1 MRPSRP
7 DAPEL
12 RGSTVASGLAETGRW
27 FLFTTAELVALFLA
41 LSFLV
46 GLLQAWL
53 PQERVRSLFERRR
66 PVTGYLVGATLGAVT
81 PFCSYSTIPVLAG
94 LLRSGAPF
102 GPTMAFLFA
111 SPLLDPVVL
120 GVLVFLIGV
129 EGTVVYAVLT
139 FSASILIGALFARF
153 GLEKDVKSLRGAA
166 GPGGEPSGCEAK
178 VPAKES
184 VWRRAWADAWA
195 FFVPALPYLLVG
207 TAAGAAIYGLVPTSW
222 VVAVAGSGQ
231 PLAIPLAA
239 ALGVPMYVNAETF
252 FPISAALL
260 EKGVGVGAVV
270 ALVITSMGVSVPEVV
285 LLGGLF
291 RWRLVTVL
299 VASVFAVAVGGGA
312 LFALVLG

>member
-1 MRPSRP
+1 M
-7 DAPEL
+7 A
-12 RGSTVASGLAETGRW
+12 GGLAETGRW
-27 FLFTTAELVALFLA
+27 FLVTTAELVALFLV

-53 PQERVRSLFERRR
+53 PEEKVRSLFKRQR
-66 PVTGYLVGATLGAVT
+66 PITGYLVGAGLGAVT

-94 LLRSGAPF
+94 LLRSGVPF

-129 EGTVVYAVLT
+129 EGTVAYAILT
-139 FSASILIGALFARF
+139 FSASILIGALFASL
-153 GLEKDVKSLRGAA
+153 GLEKDVKPLRGFASSFA
-166 GPGGEPSGCEAK
+166 GEDPSGCEAAGS
-178 VPAKES
+178 AKGP
-184 VWRRAWADAWA
+184 VWRRAWSDAWA

-222 VVAVAGSGQ
+222 VVAVAGPGQ

-260 EKGVGVGAVV
+260 EKGVGVGAVM
-270 ALVITSMGVSVPEVV
+270 ALVVTSMGVSVPEVV

-291 RWRLVTVL
+291 RWRLVAVL

>member
-1 MRPSRP
+1 M
-7 DAPEL
+7 A
-12 RGSTVASGLAETGRW
+12 GGLTETGRW
-27 FLFTTAELVALFLA
+27 FLVSTVELVALFLA

-46 GLLQAWL
+46 GLLQAWI
-53 PQERVRSLFERRR
+53 PQERVRSIFERRR
-66 PVTGYLVGATLGAVT
+66 PATGYIFGAALGAVT

-129 EGTVVYAVLT
+129 EGTIYYAALT
-139 FSASILIGALFARF
+139 FFASVLMGALFARH
-153 GLEKDVKSLRGAA
+153 GLEKDVKPLGAA
-166 GPGGEPSGCEAK
+166 AGGYAGGDDSGCEALGS
-178 VPAKES
+178 AKGS
-184 VWRRAWADAWA
+184 VWRRAWSDAWA
-195 FFVPALPYLLVG
+195 FFVPAMPYLLVG
-207 TAAGAAIYGLVPTSW
+207 TAAGAAIYGLVPTAW
-222 VVAVAGSGQ
+222 VVALAGPGQ
-231 PLAIPLAA
+231 PFAIPLAA

-270 ALVITSMGVSVPEVV
+270 ALVITSMGVSIPEVV

-291 RWRLVTVL
+291 RWRLVAVL
-299 VASVFAVAVGGGA
+299 VGSVFAVAVGGGT
-312 LFALVLG
+312 LFALTLG

>member
-1 MRPSRP
+1 M
-7 DAPEL
+7 A
-12 RGSTVASGLAETGRW
+12 GGLADTARW
-27 FLFTTAELVALFLA
+27 FLVTTAELVALFLA

-53 PQERVRSLFERRR
+53 PPEKVRSLFERRR
-66 PVTGYLVGATLGAVT
+66 PVTGYLIGAGVGALT

-111 SPLLDPVVL
+111 SPLLDSVVL
-120 GVLVFLIGV
+120 GVLVFLVGIK
-129 EGTVVYAVLT
+129 GTAAYAVLT
-139 FSASILIGALFARF
+139 FSASVLIGALFARL
-153 GLEKDVKSLRGAA
+153 GLEKDVKTLRRPA
-166 GPGGEPSGCEAK
+166 GPDDEEPTGCAPTVSK
-178 VPAKES
+178 KAP

-207 TAAGAAIYGLVPTSW
+207 TAAGAAIYGLVPPSW
-222 VVAVAGSGQ
+222 VVAAAGPGQ

-252 FPISAALL
+252 FPISAALRG
-260 EKGVGVGAVV
+260 KGVGVGAVM
-270 ALVITSMGVSVPEVV
+270 ALVITGMGVSVPEVV

-291 RWRLVTVL
+291 RWRLVAAL
-299 VASVFAVAVGGGA
+299 VASVFFVAVGGGA
-312 LFALVLG
+312 LFALALG

>member
-1 MRPSRP
+1 M
-7 DAPEL
+7 A
-12 RGSTVASGLAETGRW
+12 GSLAETARW
-27 FLFTTAELVALFLA
+27 FFGTTAELIVLFLA

-53 PQERVRSLFERRR
+53 PPEKVRSLFGRRR
-66 PVTGYLVGATLGAVT
+66 PVAGYLFGAALGAVT

-120 GVLVFLIGV
+120 GVLVFLIGF
-129 EGTVVYAVLT
+129 EGTVAYAVLT
-139 FSASILIGALFARF
+139 FAASVLIGALFARL
-153 GLEKDVKSLRGAA
+153 GLEKDVKPLAGAA
-166 GPGGEPSGCEAK
+166 GGGCTCGEDFGREAAGSAK
-178 VPAKES
+178 VP
-184 VWRRAWADAWA
+184 VWRRAWSDAWA

-207 TAAGAAIYGLVPTSW
+207 TATGAAIYGLAPTAW
-222 VVAVAGSGQ
+222 VVALAGPGQ
-231 PLAIPLAA
+231 PFAIPVAA

-270 ALVITSMGVSVPEVV
+270 ALVITSMGVSIPEVV

-291 RWRLVTVL
+291 RWRLVAVL
-299 VASVFAVAVGGGA
+299 VASVFVVAVGGGA
-312 LFALVLG
+312 LFAFTLLG

>member
-1 MRPSRP
+1 MV
-7 DAPEL
+7 
-12 RGSTVASGLAETGRW
+12 GGWAETGRW
-27 FLFTTAELVALFLA
+27 FLITTAELVVLFLA

-53 PQERVRSLFERRR
+53 PEERVRGMFERRR
-66 PVTGYLVGATLGAVT
+66 SLTGYLVGAVLGAVT

-129 EGTVVYAVLT
+129 EGTVAYAVLT
-139 FSASILIGALFARF
+139 FSASILIGALLAKL
-153 GLEKDVKSLRGAA
+153 GLEKDVKPLRSTTAPDEA
-166 GPGGEPSGCEAK
+166 VSGCEGASGAPK
-178 VPAKES
+178 GS
-184 VWRRAWADAWA
+184 VWRRAWGEAWG
-195 FFVPALPYLLVG
+195 FFVPALPYLLLG
-207 TAAGAAIYGLVPTSW
+207 TAAGAAIYGLVPTDW
-222 VVAVAGSGQ
+222 IVAVAGPGQ
-231 PLAIPLAA
+231 PFAIPLAA

-270 ALVITSMGVSVPEVV
+270 ALVITSMGVSVPEVA
-285 LLGGLF
+285 LLGSLF
-291 RWRLVTVL
+291 RWRLVAAL
-299 VASVFAVAVGGGA
+299 VASVFAIAVGGG
-312 LFALVLG
+312 LVFTLVLS

>member
-1 MRPSRP
+1 M
-7 DAPEL
+7 A
-12 RGSTVASGLAETGRW
+12 GSLAETGRW
-27 FLFTTAELVALFLA
+27 FLVTGAELVVLFLA

-53 PQERVRSLFERRR
+53 PEEKVRSMFERRR
-66 PVTGYLVGATLGAVT
+66 PVTGYLVGAALGAVT
-81 PFCSYSTIPVLAG
+81 PFCTYSTIPVLAG

-129 EGTVVYAVLT
+129 EGTVVYAALT
-139 FSASILIGALFARF
+139 FSASVLMGALFERL
-153 GLEKDVKSLRGAA
+153 GLEKDVKPLVGGYASGENLEYEAA
-166 GPGGEPSGCEAK
+166 GSAK
-178 VPAKES
+178 VPI
-184 VWRRAWADAWA
+184 WRRAWADAWA
-195 FFVPALPYLLVG
+195 FFVPAVPYLLVG
-207 TAAGAAIYGLVPTSW
+207 TVAGAAIYGLVPTAW
-222 VVAVAGSGQ
+222 VVALAGPGQ

-270 ALVITSMGVSVPEVV
+270 ALVITSMGVSIPEVV

-291 RWRLVTVL
+291 RWRLVAAL
-299 VASVFAVAVGGGA
+299 VTSVFVVAVGGGV
-312 LFALVLG
+312 LFVLTLG

>member
-1 MRPSRP
+1 M
-7 DAPEL
+7 A
-12 RGSTVASGLAETGRW
+12 GGLAETARW
-27 FLFTTAELVALFLA
+27 FLVTTAELVALFLA

-53 PQERVRSLFERRR
+53 PEEKVRSIFGRRR
-66 PVTGYLVGATLGAVT
+66 PVTGYLVGAALGAVT

-120 GVLVFLIGV
+120 GVLVFLVGV
-129 EGTVVYAVLT
+129 EGTVAYAVLT
-139 FSASILIGALFARF
+139 FSASILIGALFARL
-153 GLEKDVKSLRGAA
+153 GLEKDVKPLRRPAELGEEPAECASAA
-166 GPGGEPSGCEAK
+166 SEK
-178 VPAKES
+178 RS
-184 VWRRAWADAWA
+184 VWRRAWADAWM
-195 FFVPALPYLLVG
+195 FFVAAVPYLLVG
-207 TAAGAAIYGLVPTSW
+207 TAAGAAIYGLGPTSW
-222 VVAVAGSGQ
+222 VVAVAGPSQ
-231 PLAIPLAA
+231 PFSIPLAA

-260 EKGVGVGAVV
+260 QKGVGIGAVM
-270 ALVITSMGVSVPEVV
+270 ALIVTSMGVSVPEVV

-291 RWRLVTVL
+291 RWRLVAAL

>member
-1 MRPSRP
+1 M
-7 DAPEL
+7 A
-12 RGSTVASGLAETGRW
+12 GSLAETARW
-27 FLFTTAELVALFLA
+27 FLVTTAELVVLFLA

-53 PQERVRSLFERRR
+53 PEEKVRSMFGRHR
-66 PVTGYLVGATLGAVT
+66 PATGYLVGAALGAVT

-129 EGTVVYAVLT
+129 EGTIVYTALT
-139 FSASILIGALFARF
+139 FSASILMGALFERS
-153 GLEKDVKSLRGAA
+153 GLERDVKPIAMTAKDCG
-166 GPGGEPSGCEAK
+166 GGENLGCEATGSEK
-178 VPAKES
+178 VS

-195 FFVPALPYLLVG
+195 FFVGALPYLLVG
-207 TAAGAAIYGLVPTSW
+207 TAAGAAIYGLVPTAW
-222 VVAVAGSGQ
+222 VVALAGPGQ
-231 PLAIPLAA
+231 PFAIPLAA

-270 ALVITSMGVSVPEVV
+270 ALVITSMGVSIPEVV

-291 RWRLVTVL
+291 RWRLVAAL

-312 LFALVLG
+312 LFALTLG

>member
-1 MRPSRP
+1 M
-7 DAPEL
+7 A
-12 RGSTVASGLAETGRW
+12 GSLADTAHW
-27 FLFTTAELVALFLA
+27 FLLTTAELVVLFLA

-53 PQERVRSLFERRR
+53 PEKKVRSMFERHR
-66 PVTGYLVGATLGAVT
+66 PVTGYLLGAALGAVT
-81 PFCSYSTIPVLAG
+81 PFCTYSTIPVLAG

-129 EGTVVYAVLT
+129 EGTVVYATLAFSSSVLM
-139 FSASILIGALFARF
+139 GALFSRL
-153 GLEKDVKSLRGAA
+153 GLEKDVKPLVVGTAGACA
-166 GPGGEPSGCEAK
+166 GGEALVCETPGS
-178 VPAKES
+178 VEGP
-184 VWRRAWADAWA
+184 VWRRAWADAWV
-195 FFVPALPYLLVG
+195 FFVGALPYLLVG
-207 TAAGAAIYGLVPTSW
+207 TAAGAAIYGLVPTAW
-222 VVAVAGSGQ
+222 VVALVGPGQ
-231 PLAIPLAA
+231 PFAIPLAA

-270 ALVITSMGVSVPEVV
+270 AFVITSMGASVPEVV

-291 RWRLVTVL
+291 RWRLVAAL
-299 VASVFAVAVGGGA
+299 VASVFVVAVGGGA
-312 LFALVLG
+312 LFALALG

>member
-1 MRPSRP
+1 M
-7 DAPEL
+7 A
-12 RGSTVASGLAETGRW
+12 GSLADTVRW
-27 FLFTTAELVALFLA
+27 FLVTTAELVALFLA

-53 PQERVRSLFERRR
+53 PEEKIRSVFERRR
-66 PVTGYLVGATLGAVT
+66 PVIGYLVGASLGAVT

-94 LLRSGAPF
+94 LLRSVAPF

-129 EGTVVYAVLT
+129 EGTVVYAALT
-139 FSASILIGALFARF
+139 FSASVLIGALFERL
-153 GLEKDVKSLRGAA
+153 GLEKEVKPLRGFA
-166 GPGGEPSGCEAK
+166 GNFAGEAPSGCEVK
-178 VPAKES
+178 GPKKGS
-184 VWRRAWADAWA
+184 VWRRAWSDAWA
-195 FFVPALPYLLVG
+195 CFVAALPYLLVG
-207 TAAGAAIYGLVPTSW
+207 TAAGAAIYGLVPTAW
-222 VVAVAGSGQ
+222 VVAVAGPGQ
-231 PLAIPLAA
+231 PFAIPLAA

-270 ALVITSMGVSVPEVV
+270 ALVITSMGVSIPEVV

-291 RWRLVTVL
+291 RWRLVAIL
-299 VASVFAVAVGGGA
+299 VSSVFAVAVGGGA

>member
-1 MRPSRP
+1 M
-7 DAPEL
+7 A
-12 RGSTVASGLAETGRW
+12 GSLAATARW
-27 FLFTTAELVALFLA
+27 FLVTSAELAALFLA

-53 PQERVRSLFERRR
+53 PEEKVRSMFERRR
-66 PVTGYLVGATLGAVT
+66 PVAGYLVGAALGAVT

-120 GVLVFLIGV
+120 GVLVFLVGI
-129 EGTVVYAVLT
+129 EGTVAYAVLT
-139 FSASILIGALFARF
+139 FSASVLVGALLARL
-153 GLEKDVKSLRGAA
+153 GLEKDVRPLAGGADSGGDA
-166 GPGGEPSGCEAK
+166 PGCA
-178 VPAKES
+178 S
-184 VWRRAWADAWA
+184 VDRHKWPLWRRAWVDAWA
-195 FFVPALPYLLVG
+195 FFVPAVPYLLLG
-207 TAAGAAIYGLVPTSW
+207 TAAGAAIYGLVPAAW
-222 VVAVAGSGQ
+222 VVAAAGSGQ

-260 EKGVGVGAVV
+260 EKGVGVGAVM
-270 ALVITSMGVSVPEVV
+270 ALVVTSMGVSLPEVV

-291 RWRLVTVL
+291 RWRLVAAL
-299 VASVFAVAVGGGA
+299 VASVFVVAVGGGV
-312 LFALVLG
+312 LFAYALG

>member
-1 MRPSRP
+1 ML
-7 DAPEL
+7 A
-12 RGSTVASGLAETGRW
+12 GSLAETVRW
-27 FLFTTAELVALFLA
+27 FLVTTTELVVLFLA

-53 PQERVRSLFERRR
+53 PEEKVRSLFERRH
-66 PVTGYLVGATLGAVT
+66 PVTGYLVGAALGAVT

-129 EGTVVYAVLT
+129 EGTVVYAALT
-139 FSASILIGALFARF
+139 FSASVLIGALFERL
-153 GLEKDVKSLRGAA
+153 GLEKDVKPLAGAA
-166 GPGGEPSGCEAK
+166 EGCVGGENVGCEGAGSVK
-178 VPAKES
+178 GS
-184 VWRRAWADAWA
+184 VWRRAWSDAWA
-195 FFVPALPYLLVG
+195 FFVQALPYLLVG
-207 TAAGAAIYGLVPTSW
+207 TAAGAAIYGLVPTAW
-222 VVAVAGSGQ
+222 VVALAGPGQ
-231 PLAIPLAA
+231 PFAIPLAA

-270 ALVITSMGVSVPEVV
+270 ALVITSIGVSVPEIV

-291 RWRLVTVL
+291 RWRLVAVL
-299 VASVFAVAVGGGA
+299 VASVFVVAVGGGA
-312 LFALVLG
+312 LLALTLG

>member
-1 MRPSRP
+1 
-7 DAPEL
+7 
-12 RGSTVASGLAETGRW
+12 VAVGWLETGRW
-27 FLFTTAELVALFLA
+27 FLITTAELVVLFLA

-53 PQERVRSLFERRR
+53 PEERVRKMFERRTTL
-66 PVTGYLVGATLGAVT
+66 TGYLVGATLGAVT

-129 EGTVVYAVLT
+129 EGTVAYAVLT
-139 FSASILIGALFARF
+139 FPASILIGVLLAKL
-153 GLEKDVKSLRGAA
+153 GLEKDVKSIRGAA
-166 GPGGEPSGCEAK
+166 ALDEAPAECEGTCEGASRPPK
-178 VPAKES
+178 TS
-184 VWRRAWADAWA
+184 VWGRAWSEAWG
-195 FFVPALPYLLVG
+195 FFVSALPYLLLG

-222 VVAVAGSGQ
+222 VVALAGPGQ

-252 FPISAALL
+252 FPISAALI
-260 EKGVGVGAVV
+260 EKGVGIGAVM
-270 ALVITSMGVSVPEVV
+270 ALIITSMGVSVPEVV

-291 RWRLVTVL
+291 RWRLVAAL
-299 VASVFAVAVGGGA
+299 VVSVFAVAVGSGVV
-312 LFALVLG
+312 FALVLG

>member
-1 MRPSRP
+1 V
-7 DAPEL
+7 A
-12 RGSTVASGLAETGRW
+12 GSLAETARW
-27 FLFTTAELVALFLA
+27 FLVTTAELVALFLA

-53 PQERVRSLFERRR
+53 PEEKVRSLFGRRR
-66 PVTGYLVGATLGAVT
+66 PVTGYLVGAALGAMT
-81 PFCSYSTIPVLAG
+81 PFCSYSTIPMLAG
-94 LLRSGAPF
+94 LLRSGVPF

-120 GVLVFLIGV
+120 GVLVFLLGV
-129 EGTVVYAVLT
+129 EGTVVYAALT
-139 FSASILIGALFARF
+139 FSASILIGALFARL
-153 GLEKDVKSLRGAA
+153 GLEKDVKPLARVA
-166 GPGGEPSGCEAK
+166 GGCSEAHKGCETAGSG
-178 VPAKES
+178 KES
-184 VWRRAWADAWA
+184 VWRRAWSDAWA
-195 FFVPALPYLLVG
+195 FFLPALPYLLAG

-222 VVAVAGSGQ
+222 VVAVAGPGQ

-270 ALVITSMGVSVPEVV
+270 ALVITSMGVSIPEVV

-291 RWRLVTVL
+291 RWRLVAVL
-299 VASVFAVAVGGGA
+299 VGSVFAVAVGSGT
-312 LFALVLG
+312 LFALALG

>member
-1 MRPSRP
+1 M
-7 DAPEL
+7 A
-12 RGSTVASGLAETGRW
+12 GGLAETGRW
-27 FLFTTAELVALFLA
+27 FLVTTAELVALFLA

-53 PQERVRSLFERRR
+53 PEEKVRSLFERRR
-66 PVTGYLVGATLGAVT
+66 PITGYLVGAALGAVT

-102 GPTMAFLFA
+102 GPSMAFLFA

-129 EGTVVYAVLT
+129 EGTIAYAVLT
-139 FSASILIGALFARF
+139 FSASILIGVLFARL
-153 GLEKDVKSLRGAA
+153 GLEKDVKPLRGDTDSFA
-166 GPGGEPSGCEAK
+166 GEDPSGCK
-178 VPAKES
+178 VAGS
-184 VWRRAWADAWA
+184 VKGPLWRRAWSDAWS

-207 TAAGAAIYGLVPTSW
+207 TAAGAAIYGLVPTYW
-222 VVAVAGSGQ
+222 VVAVAGPGQ

-260 EKGVGVGAVV
+260 EKGVGVGAVM
-270 ALVITSMGVSVPEVV
+270 ALIVTSMGVSVPEVV

-291 RWRLVTVL
+291 RWRLVAVL
-299 VASVFAVAVGGGA
+299 VASVFVVAVGSGA

>member
-1 MRPSRP
+1 M
-7 DAPEL
+7 A
-12 RGSTVASGLAETGRW
+12 GGLAETGRW
-27 FLFTTAELVALFLA
+27 FLVTTAELVALFLA
-41 LSFLV
+41 LSLLV

-53 PQERVRSLFERRR
+53 PEEKVRSLFERRR
-66 PVTGYLVGATLGAVT
+66 PITGYLVGAALGAVT

-129 EGTVVYAVLT
+129 EGTVAYAVLT
-139 FSASILIGALFARF
+139 FSASILIGALFARL
-153 GLEKDVKSLRGAA
+153 GLEKDVKPLREATCGFAS
-166 GPGGEPSGCEAK
+166 EDPSGCEVAG
-178 VPAKES
+178 S
-184 VWRRAWADAWA
+184 VKGPLWRRAWSDAWA
-195 FFVPALPYLLVG
+195 FFVQALPYLLVG

-222 VVAVAGSGQ
+222 VVAVAGPGQ

-260 EKGVGVGAVV
+260 EKGVGIDAVM
-270 ALVITSMGVSVPEVV
+270 ALIVTSMGVSVPEVV

-291 RWRLVTVL
+291 RWRLVAML
-299 VASVFAVAVGGGA
+299 VASVFVVAVGGGA

>member
-1 MRPSRP
+1 M
-7 DAPEL
+7 
-12 RGSTVASGLAETGRW
+12 
-27 FLFTTAELVALFLA
+27 
-41 LSFLV
+41 

-53 PQERVRSLFERRR
+53 PGGKVRSLLERRR
-66 PVTGYLVGATLGAVT
+66 LVTGYLVGASLGAMA

-129 EGTVVYAVLT
+129 KGTAAYAVLT
-139 FSASILIGALFARF
+139 FSASILIGALFARL
-153 GLEKDVKSLRGAA
+153 GLEKDVRPL
-166 GPGGEPSGCEAK
+166 PGTARPGVGPSGCEAAGS
-178 VPAKES
+178 AKGPL
-184 VWRRAWADAWA
+184 WRGAWADAWA

-207 TAAGAAIYGLVPTSW
+207 AAAGAAIYGLVPTSW
-222 VVAVAGSGQ
+222 VVAVAGPGQ

-260 EKGVGVGAVV
+260 QKGVGVGAVM
-270 ALVITSMGVSVPEVV
+270 ALVITGMGVSVPEVV

-291 RWRLVTVL
+291 RWRLVAVL
-299 VASVFAVAVGGGA
+299 VASVFGVAVGSGA
-312 LFALVLG
+312 LYALALG

>member
-1 MRPSRP
+1 M
-7 DAPEL
+7 A
-12 RGSTVASGLAETGRW
+12 GGLAETARW
-27 FLFTTAELVALFLA
+27 FLLTTAELVALFLA

-46 GLLQAWL
+46 GLLQARL
-53 PQERVRSLFERRR
+53 PEEKVRSLFERRR
-66 PVTGYLVGATLGAVT
+66 PVAGYLMGTALGAVT

-120 GVLVFLIGV
+120 GVLVFLVGIQ
-129 EGTVVYAVLT
+129 GTVAYAVLT
-139 FSASILIGALFARF
+139 FSASILTGALFARL
-153 GLEKDVKSLRGAA
+153 GLERDVKLLPGPA
-166 GPGGEPSGCEAK
+166 GPGEDPSGCGGAG
-178 VPAKES
+178 S
-184 VWRRAWADAWA
+184 VKGPLWRRAWADAWA

-207 TAAGAAIYGLVPTSW
+207 TAAGAAIYGLVPTAR
-222 VVAVAGSGQ
+222 VVAAAGPGQ

-260 EKGVGVGAVV
+260 QKGVGVGAVM
-270 ALVITSMGVSVPEVV
+270 ALIVTSMGVSVPEVV

-291 RWRLVTVL
+291 RWRLVAAL
-299 VASVFAVAVGGGA
+299 VASIFAVAIGCGA
-312 LFALVLG
+312 LFSLAIG